1 MEAMVQHS
9 RREPSGPKCGLV
21 AQGPQQGRGRPVPP
35 GQQQTSQPHVL
46 DFLPGDENCFRPAG
60 SRKKVNTLLPRAV
73 KLFSQLPMAGW
84 RAPFSAKADF
94 QERTKRN
101 DGDWGRKNFRA
112 MTESQ
117 KGP

>member
-1 MEAMVQHS
+1 M
-9 RREPSGPKCGLV
+9 
-21 AQGPQQGRGRPVPP
+21 
-35 GQQQTSQPHVL
+35 

-101 DGDWGRKNFRA
+101 DGDWGRKLAPVEFQGHDGKS
-112 MTESQ
+112 E
-117 KGP
+117 GPMSSKLG